1 MPQKKA
7 FYLKVLYFE
16 PSVSSG
22 QFLFIQKEIFISDV
36 YSSFKKFPS
45 NCSGFV
51 LWFSIVLLIFFLKFL
66 KSKELLN
73 GMIGLTSSS
82 QVAITIITNFP
93 CLLMFSFQYT
103 AFFFNIFDTSAYI
116 NLFLSVHC
124 QFLISN
130 CFLKKYVSGYHTFYY
145 VLSQGLVCTLYD
157 GGKLE
162 SCQKLLENSW
172 NLSGK
177 NEWPPS
183 VFVILKFK
191 GFFYNCTF
199 CFFTF
204 IIIIF

>member
-1 MPQKKA
+1 
-7 FYLKVLYFE
+7 
-16 PSVSSG
+16 
-22 QFLFIQKEIFISDV
+22 
-36 YSSFKKFPS
+36 
-45 NCSGFV
+45 
-51 LWFSIVLLIFFLKFL
+51 
-66 KSKELLN
+66 
-73 GMIGLTSSS
+73 MIGLTSSS

-162 SCQKLLENSW
+162 NCQKLLENSW

-177 NEWPPS
+177 NEWPPCNS
-183 VFVILKFK
+183 ESSNTLHNDLTEEGGTCVNSDQHKYTNKSIDNQAVVHCLIVK
-191 GFFYNCTF
+191 
-199 CFFTF
+199 
-204 IIIIF
+204 I